1 VDCRDARKAMHVYFD
16 GDTAADDLAAL
27 KRHVAS
33 CPACRDHF
41 RQLRQTAALIRSLP
55 AVGAPVD
62 LRGRILEALPPG
74 RTIAASGQASGR
86 MRWVRRHPGLSAAML
101 FAVVMAASYAVMWG
115 HGNDVVVRARHPE
128 QVVVEGNR
136 VVVPAGKAVAGDLI
150 VENAEVAIDGEVK
163 GDLVVVDGT
172 YHLAST
178 AHIAGKVLRIDRALE
193 WIWYRIETFFQR
205 K

>member
-1 VDCRDARKAMHVYFD
+1 MHVYFD
-16 GDTAADDLAAL
+16 GDTAADDLTTL

-41 RQLRQTAALIRSLP
+41 RQLRETAALIRSLP
-55 AVGAPVD
+55 AVGAPVG
-62 LRGRILEALPPG
+62 LRGRILKALPPG
-74 RTIAASGQASGR
+74 RTIATAEQASDRVSGR
-86 MRWVRRHPGLSAAML
+86 VRWVRRHPGLSAAML

-115 HGNDVVVRARHPE
+115 HGSDVVVRARHPE

-136 VVVPAGKAVAGDLI
+136 VVVPAGKTVAGDLI

-163 GDLVVVDGT
+163 GDLVIVDGT

-178 AHIAGKVLRIDRALE
+178 AHIAGRVLRIDRVLE
-193 WIWYRIETFFQR
+193 WIWYRIETFFQG